1 MNELDSWNFFSIKW
15 VEVAGD
21 ITGIQVVL
29 AIAVVGLLA
38 LAFTMANRINQTL
51 KKPNSFL
58 SEGLSSR
65 VDGKSNRVFELI

>member
-38 LAFTMANRINQTL
+38 LAFTMKQI
-51 KKPNSFL
+51 
-58 SEGLSSR
+58 E
-65 VDGKSNRVFELI
+65 

>member
-1 MNELDSWNFFSIKW
+1 MNDQDSWNFFSIKW

-38 LAFTMANRINQTL
+38 LAFTMKQI
-51 KKPNSFL
+51 
-58 SEGLSSR
+58 E
-65 VDGKSNRVFELI
+65 

>member
-29 AIAVVGLLA
+29 AIAVVGLLE
-38 LAFTMANRINQTL
+38 LAFTMKQI
-51 KKPNSFL
+51 
-58 SEGLSSR
+58 E
-65 VDGKSNRVFELI
+65 